1 MGDNIKNIT
10 NANNN
15 IFLNLSYVDL
25 TTASSTDEDENENER
40 QPASKRRRNNFRNAG
55 PYWSKHPEDEAR
67 YTDWKLIVY
76 YKHFARGDTNDDE
89 EPNNKDDDQKN
100 SKAVYS
106 VHRNMLGTKCDYFD
120 RMFQSNFSESK
131 SGETKL
137 DLPDCDA
144 VVTLQDFENLLDWF
158 YTEDQIEFD
167 PANVVGM
174 LYLSDYF
181 CIESLK
187 VQAQTY
193 TQKHLH
199 SMSSHYEHG
208 PDTKIL
214 VVYYRNA
221 KMTNN
226 EYLQNLV
233 AHVCCLNPETMCM
246 DSELTTNLQDID
258 LWISIFRA
266 IPYLEE
272 THDMTTAQNDAIWSV
287 HFAHFCDQYPHQV
300 DTTNFRILTSK
311 ESLPKISEDAAVRLL
326 EHEQRLGLAN
336 PSAVVQHN
344 NSINSSEGQLNY
356 DGFHGAR
363 KVGVVPSVGQHQLL
377 KDHHQDSATRTLTC
391 LQQRCL
397 DALYDTETG
406 LWNIRK
412 PELVLGR
419 LKNLSGFVFESIML
433 NSISNNSITQKD
445 PTSIIVK
452 GAELCN
458 GIYRLSG
465 YDAEIGAYIFHKHS
479 TYLGESD
486 RRIFRLSKQQ
496 RTEDKDVFNWFISVL
511 PARSDRRNTTAAK
524 KSSEIDLYLASTS
537 ASKRSKLPPNNGWK
551 IPKDPAPGA
560 SDQNRVPI
568 LSYSKTEMMGAIRAL
583 DI

>member
-1 MGDNIKNIT
+1 MGDNIKSIT

-25 TTASSTDEDENENER
+25 TTVSSADEDDNENEK
-40 QPASKRRRNNFRNAG
+40 QPANKRRRNNFRNAG

-76 YKHFARGDTNDDE
+76 YKHFTRGDTNDDE
-89 EPNNKDDDQKN
+89 GPNNKDDVN
-100 SKAVYS
+100 RAVYS
-106 VHRNMLGTKCDYFD
+106 VHRNMLGTKCEYFD
-120 RMFQSNFSESK
+120 KMFESNFSESK

-144 VVTLQDFENLLDWF
+144 VVTLQDFEKLLDWF
-158 YTEDQIEFD
+158 YGDQIKFD

-181 CIESLK
+181 CIDSLK

-193 TQKHLH
+193 THDQLH
-199 SMSSHYEHG
+199 EMSSHYEHG

-221 KMTNN
+221 KMMNN
-226 EYLQNLV
+226 EHLQKFV
-233 AHVCCLNPETMCM
+233 ANVCCLNPETMRI
-246 DSELTTNLQDID
+246 DSELITNLQDID
-258 LWISIFRA
+258 LWIAVFKA
-266 IPYLEE
+266 ISYLEE
-272 THDMTTAQNDAIWSV
+272 THDMTTAKNVAVLSD
-287 HFAHFCDQYPHQV
+287 HFADFCDQYPHQV
-300 DTTNFRILTSK
+300 DATNFKILTSK

-336 PSAVVQHN
+336 PSAVVQ
-344 NSINSSEGQLNY
+344 Q
-356 DGFHGAR
+356 
-363 KVGVVPSVGQHQLL
+363 VVLSVSQHQLL
-377 KDHHQDSATRTLTC
+377 QDHHQDSATRTLTC

-397 DALYDTETG
+397 DTLYDTETG

-419 LKNLSGFVFESIML
+419 LKDLSGFVLESIMI
-433 NSISNNSITQKD
+433 NYISNNSITQED

-465 YDAEIGAYIFHKHS
+465 YDAEISAYIFHKHG

-496 RTEDKDVFNWFISVL
+496 CTEDNNVFNWLISVL
-511 PARSDRRNTTAAK
+511 PTSGDRRNTAAAK
-524 KSSEIDLYLASTS
+524 KSSEIELYIASTS
-537 ASKRSKLPPNNGWK
+537 ASKRSKLPPKNGWS
-551 IPKDPAPGA
+551 IPEDPAPGA
-560 SDQNRVPI
+560 LNQNRVPI
-568 LSYSKTEMMGAIRAL
+568 LSYSRTEMLRAISSL
-583 DI
+583 GIVKDTK